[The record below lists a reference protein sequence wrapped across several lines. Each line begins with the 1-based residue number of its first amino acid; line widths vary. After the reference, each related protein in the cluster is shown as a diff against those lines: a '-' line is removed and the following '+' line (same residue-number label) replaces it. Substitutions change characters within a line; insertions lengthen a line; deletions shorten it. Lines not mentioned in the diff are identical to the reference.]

1 MYDGTYLISDKVK
14 KINTYYCKSAHIH
27 RQDNSIKRI
36 GRGKNK
42 SGQAAYQEIKVL
54 ELKGRGSEEKKY
66 MYLQAAYQKIEVASG
81 NRLHKTLWL
90 TG

>member
-1 MYDGTYLISDKVK
+1 M
-14 KINTYYCKSAHIH
+14 
-27 RQDNSIKRI
+27 KRI

-42 SGQAAYQEIKVL
+42 SGQAAYQEIEVL
-54 ELKGRGSEEKKY
+54 ELKGRGREEKKY

-81 NRLHKTLWL
+81 NRLHETLWL